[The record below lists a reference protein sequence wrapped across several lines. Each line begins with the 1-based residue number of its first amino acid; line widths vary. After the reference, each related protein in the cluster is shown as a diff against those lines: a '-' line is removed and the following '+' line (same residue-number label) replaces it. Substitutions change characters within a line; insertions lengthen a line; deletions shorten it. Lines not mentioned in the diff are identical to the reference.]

1 MKTFKD
7 KYVCEFQE
15 EDEKQKW
22 EQQGGI
28 QEGPHTVTL
37 PSDESEEPLSPPSG
51 SESNCTNTISLLQ
64 PEGPCVSNSAA
75 VLLCKTIYFRGGI
88 ESGSI
93 D

>member
-28 QEGPHTVTL
+28 QEGPHTVAL

-51 SESNCTNTISLLQ
+51 SESNCIISLLQ